1 MQLHDIKK
9 FAFKHFCESLY
20 ICNKNSCLNSFT
32 KRFLVVI
39 GFDRSQLFPYV
50 ASSIVKYLR
59 THCAVYCVFFFIYN
73 NEVKDSSSS
82 DQVV

>member
-32 KRFLVVI
+32 KRFLVVSI
-39 GFDRSQLFPYV
+39 CGIQHSLVFAHALRS
-50 ASSIVKYLR
+50 ILR
-59 THCAVYCVFFFIYN
+59 IFFIYN